1 MKYCSNCG
9 AELADAAVI
18 CPKCGCAVNSGYVMG
33 RGEKSWLVTLLLCFF
48 LGVFGIHRFYVGKI
62 GSGIV
67 QLLTFGCLG
76 IWTLID
82 FIMILVGSFKDSNG
96 NVIYN

>member
-1 MKYCSNCG
+1 MVSDT
-9 AELADAAVI
+9 L
-18 CPKCGCAVNSGYVMG
+18 VM
-33 RGEKSWLVTLLLCFF
+33 LF

-76 IWTLID
+76 IWTLIG

-96 NVIYN
+96 NVVYN